1 MSFREDFERF
11 AKANGMDVLPL
22 HPDDRITESRYYF
35 EESTEQAHSVA
46 AELSLKAEARVEEL
60 ESSLEWVLQGFKS
73 VLAGK
78 SVRNAD
84 EIICHVEKLLGN
96 NK

>member
-1 MSFREDFERF
+1 MTLHAEIM
-11 AKANGMDVLPL
+11 NLPITV
-22 HPDDRITESRYYF
+22 DRTNWTPLEKNAYVHGHRDARH
-35 EESTEQAHSVA
+35 TA
-46 AELSLKAEARVEEL
+46 AELSLKAEARIEEL

-73 VLAGK
+73 VLGGK
-78 SVRNAD
+78 SVRDAD